1 MTQSEGSCPFLSA
14 ALCRIAEN
22 QRVGS
27 EVQVRAASQT
37 RKSSRAKDAESRT
50 LLTTGSVAEI
60 VSATFAC
67 AVFSLRVPS
76 LEDSSWQPLYLARAW
91 LQ

>member
-14 ALCRIAEN
+14 AVCRIAEN

-37 RKSSRAKDAESRT
+37 WKSSRAKDAESRT

-67 AVFSLRVPS
+67 AVFWRVPS